1 MTRMEEEVQSSMSKP
16 LYKFPLAVV
25 TNCHKLT
32 SKATHIH
39 SFSILGVVRS
49 PELVSTGQNQGMDCI
64 GENMCSCIFSD
75 PRAIFDAFCG
85 SWLLPSSL
93 QQSSIIASHIGDHM
107 SFPVQSS
114 IVSLLEQEL

>member
-1 MTRMEEEVQSSMSKP
+1 MTKMEEEVQSSMSKP

-25 TNCHKLT
+25 TNCHKLR

-49 PELVSTGQNQGMDCI
+49 PELVSMGQNQGMDCI

-93 QQSSIIASHIGDHM
+93 QQSSIIASHIGDHTP
-107 SFPVQSS
+107 FPVQSS
-114 IVSLLEQEL
+114 IVSLL